1 MKIITIEL
9 LKSWNARE
17 EELEEFS
24 ELLPNGGTLPECM
37 EMLDAN
43 NYRSWA
49 DWLFNQCKKSAD
61 FFQETKDGS
70 RNSGRRNSGSHNS
83 GDQNSGDQN
92 LGHSNSGHRNSG
104 SHNSGDQNSGDQNS
118 GHLNSGSQNSGG
130 WNSGDLNTGYFN
142 TITPEEILIFN
153 KSCKKKLWE
162 NSEKPG
168 FIFFCL
174 TQWINEEEMTDME
187 KIDNPSFFVSGGYLK
202 KIDYKKA
209 WKNSW
214 DKASTKDKELLL
226 KLPNFDAEVFNE
238 ISGIDVNKD

>member
-24 ELLPNGGTLPECM
+24 ELFPNGGTLSECM

-49 DWLFNQCKKSAD
+49 DWLFNQCKNSVD

-70 RNSGRRNSGSHNS
+70 RNSG
-83 GDQNSGDQN
+83 
-92 LGHSNSGHRNSG
+92 HRNSG
-104 SHNSGDQNSGDQNS
+104 PHNSGDQNSGDQNS
-118 GHLNSGSQNSGG
+118 GHSNSGSQNSGG